1 MDEAMRALLG
11 KRKNRTLAIM
21 LSEKEEIADD
31 YLPEDVSQELR
42 KMILDYVN
50 EFHDFCVD
58 LVESS
63 EAGMVFNEL
72 AMQKL
77 VSIEAAV
84 GGMNRRA

>member
-1 MDEAMRALLG
+1 MDEGMRALLG

-21 LSEKEEIADD
+21 LSEKEEIVDD

-63 EAGMVFNEL
+63 EVSFIFNEL
-72 AMQKL
+72 ALEKL
-77 VSIEAAV
+77 TSIEAAIV
-84 GGMNRRA
+84 EIDRGF

>member
-1 MDEAMRALLG
+1 MDEGMRALLS

-31 YLPEDVSQELR
+31 YLPEEVSQELR

-50 EFHDFCVD
+50 EFHDFCLD

-63 EAGMVFNEL
+63 EVGTIFNEL
-72 AMQKL
+72 ALEKL
-77 VSIEAAV
+77 TSIEAAIV
-84 GGMNRRA
+84 EIDRA